1 MLVFNCTKAAADFF
15 TVKRNG
21 KKVSPL
27 EVPPTD
33 SISSSEPVD
42 AFSTQPPMSAWLV
55 HAVNVQRKKVLIA
68 MHVETRYSM
77 VFVGIQKGDWLEF
90 TNQLLERLFNNMQF
104 FGEEFEM
111 CDEESFEEMFN
122 EFIKLHPKP
131 YFCQR
136 GDRSVQSHINDVAWQ
151 FEDQVYQAG
160 SLPEGHE
167 QSASFDE
174 WINSLIRSTKQKKD
188 HFHPDEEMFIDWMQT
203 YSELGDNEDKLIR
216 QLFSS
221 LRRQMMHAEM
231 VQRGIPDD
239 SYLDEMNAEL
249 NQAMNEYYEG
259 IGSIPNNVIDF
270 NQAKSKYR

>member
-1 MLVFNCTKAAADFF
+1 MLVFNCTKSAADFF

-27 EVPPTD
+27 EAPPTN
-33 SISSSEPVD
+33 SISNSEPVD
-42 AFSTQPPMSAWLV
+42 AFSIQPPMSAWLV

-77 VFVGIQKGDWLEF
+77 VFVGIQKGDWFEF

-151 FEDQVYQAG
+151 FENRVYQAG

-174 WINSLIRSTKQKKD
+174 WINSLIRSTKQKND

-203 YSELGDNEDKLIR
+203 YSELADNEDKLIR

-231 VQRGIPDD
+231 VKHGIPDD